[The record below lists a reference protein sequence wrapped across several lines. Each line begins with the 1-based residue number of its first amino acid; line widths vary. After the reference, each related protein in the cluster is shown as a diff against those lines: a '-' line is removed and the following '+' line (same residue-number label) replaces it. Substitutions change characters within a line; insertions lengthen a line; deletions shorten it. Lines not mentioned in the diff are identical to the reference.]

1 MLGWAEFL
9 GFGILSWQW
18 ERGRKVD
25 CVKKRNCG
33 ILNCVSGILCRYVVC
48 KGLKLGIDDVRE
60 YLFMVNIRL
69 NQLRNSDVD
78 VNLVV
83 PLNVIKDDQ
92 DFYDYIVQS
101 NEKWVP
107 VSSEGCWLSV
117 AAACTQGG
125 ACWCCL
131 HCSAFAAREAKQ
143 SKGIQHRENYF
154 MLLVNVWPLN
164 VILLYR
170 ATTYF
175 FFQWLPYHFDLCWW
189 WSVTA
194 LGVRQVSFSCSI
206 NLPCRIMLMAVISLL
221 SDWNFPLFQ
230 PLQNSDKGTS

>member
-1 MLGWAEFL
+1 MTRISTI
-9 GFGILSWQW
+9 ILSSPMKSECLWAVRAAGFQLQLLALK
-18 ERGRKVD
+18 EVLVD
-25 CVKKRNCG
+25 
-33 ILNCVSGILCRYVVC
+33 
-48 KGLKLGIDDVRE
+48 
-60 YLFMVNIRL
+60 
-69 NQLRNSDVD
+69 
-78 VNLVV
+78 
-83 PLNVIKDDQ
+83 
-92 DFYDYIVQS
+92 
-101 NEKWVP
+101 
-107 VSSEGCWLSV
+107 
-117 AAACTQGG
+117 AAY
-125 ACWCCL
+125 L

-143 SKGIQHRENYF
+143 SKGVLHREKYF

-175 FFQWLPYHFDLCWW
+175 FFQWPPYHFDLCWW